1 MRLKVLTMLQLGFA
15 TSMLLSAPLF
25 ATAAENAVAAW
36 EIHNILLKSPYNQS
50 VKAGR
55 SWYLWDK
62 QHPANYI
69 DKYYLSANGQLQFLQ
84 RIRLPEPTARY
95 DASSKSYQ
103 QPELRV
109 IPVGNWLLTKANDK
123 MTLIDPKGTVHQNIF
138 SDNAEATDLFGLDPA
153 QQVTVDLV
161 SHAGNYLL
169 LWSPHKRTLSR
180 WQLAADNKLQL
191 IRKSQ
196 TTAQGDLRL
205 ISNGPYS
212 FLMGT
217 VLAGYT
223 DFHSIATLTM
233 TTSRFRQ
240 APADVDASMINKTVV
255 LNGDQLIMTAT
266 SEKSATPALHR
277 VKLGTSA
284 QLELVSAASVK
295 TILGNAGSQLY
306 FENDAGQ
313 LCRLDTLTAATPAC
327 QAMPAQISALTSVSQ
342 TGDEIILLGQNGV
355 FLQPAADPLKQVQQ
369 TSPLQPKRPGLA
381 AVPQGVVTAD
391 KLLLID
397 ALENAT
403 ALKQQQ
409 GTGKGCGTLHS
420 TAQPQIFQAEQPS
433 IAEVFT
439 GCTSIH
445 QLQNSNNETTVT
457 LNARTYQHP
466 GFTLLAHNPAEAL
479 FVDGTQ
485 KLWAWRAGETAASAL
500 NIPAFTAASAV
511 STDNGWYLLNRL
523 DAQNNKLYFL
533 PKNQLNATPSLI
545 ATQATAAYAASASHL
560 YWLDIGANGQQ
571 LVVWQQNGSSF
582 QRLTEVA
589 IPAELQPQT
598 DAPLQMQLVG
608 NQLALWY
615 SRVNDDYHS
624 SLLLFDISNP
634 EQPQLQSSWRYP
646 VRSANKFGD
655 KASFSQNSK
664 GLIVQSAVSGEILQ
678 LGAAAKPYQAPPH
691 LTAAK
696 TSDKQLLWQH
706 QIPAGTEVTVKQQP
720 AQGRLTVAA
729 DGLYFELTNAD
740 ISQSSASLLIETTDG
755 SSQHNFNL
763 TLNEAPQPPAI
774 IENALT
780 LAEDSKATLKL
791 TLKNADG
798 MQLSILTKPL
808 KGTAS
813 LNGNELSYQPNANL
827 NGDDSLVLALSNASN
842 SYQFPLK
849 LQITAMNDAPVLAP
863 VAALELENGKT
874 VTGQAV
880 ATDVDGDALSY
891 RISKTGVGT
900 ATIAADGKFSYQAK
914 AAGNDSFVIEVQDAA
929 GASAQVTVNV
939 KVTEAGTTV
948 PPTVPPVPPVTP
960 DSGKKS
966 GGSLGFWSFALLLC
980 WCRRFYGKA

>member
-1 MRLKVLTMLQLGFA
+1 MRLKVLSMLQLGFA
-15 TSMLLSAPLF
+15 AGVLLSAPF
-25 ATAAENAVAAW
+25 CATASENTVATW
-36 EIHNILLKSPYNQS
+36 EINNILLKSPYNQS

-62 QHPANYI
+62 RHPANYI
-69 DKYYLSANGQLQFLQ
+69 DKYYLSASGQLQFLQ
-84 RIRLPEPTARY
+84 RIRLPEPAQLY
-95 DASSKSYQ
+95 DESSKSYQ
-103 QPELRV
+103 QPELQV
-109 IPVGNWLLTKANDK
+109 ISVGNWLLTKANDK

-138 SDNAEATDLFGLDPA
+138 TDNTEATDLFGLDPE

-161 SHAGNYLL
+161 PHAGNYLL

-191 IRKSQ
+191 VRKSL

-205 ISNGPYS
+205 VSNGPYS

-223 DFHSIATLTM
+223 DFHSITPLTM
-233 TTSRFRQ
+233 KTSRFRQ
-240 APADVDASMINKTVV
+240 TRADVDASMISKTVV
-255 LNGDQLIMTAT
+255 LDGDQLIMTAT

-284 QLELVSAASVK
+284 QLELVSGAQVK
-295 TILGNAGSQLY
+295 TIFGNAGSQLY
-306 FENDAGQ
+306 FENDLGQ

-327 QAMPAQISALTSVSQ
+327 QVMPAQISALTSVRQ
-342 TGDEIILLGQNGV
+342 AGDEIILLGQNGV
-355 FLQPAADPLKQVQQ
+355 FVQPAADPLKQVQF
-369 TSPLQPKRPGLA
+369 TSQLQPKRAGLA

-409 GTGKGCGTLHS
+409 GAGAGCG
-420 TAQPQIFQAEQPS
+420 AQQNATQPLVFQAEQPS
-433 IAEVFT
+433 IAETFN

-445 QLQNSNNETTVT
+445 QLQSGTNETTVT
-457 LNARTYQHP
+457 LNARTYKHP
-466 GFTLLAHNPAEAL
+466 GFTLLAHNQSDAL
-479 FVDGTQ
+479 FIDGAQ
-485 KLWAWRAGETAASAL
+485 KLWAWRAGETAATAL
-500 NIPAFTAASAV
+500 NIQAFTAASAL
-511 STDNGWYLLNRL
+511 SNDNGWFLLNQL
-523 DAQNNKLYFL
+523 NTQNNKLYFL
-533 PKNQLNATPSLI
+533 PKNQLNAAPTLI
-545 ATQATAAYAASASHL
+545 ATQTTAAFAASASHL
-560 YWLDIGANGQQ
+560 YWLDQGANGQQ

-589 IPAELQPQT
+589 IPTELQPQT
-598 DAPLQMQLVG
+598 DAPVQMQLVG

-615 SRVNDDYHS
+615 SKINDEYYS
-624 SLLLFDISNP
+624 SLVLFDISNP

-678 LGAAAKPYQAPPH
+678 LGAAAKPYKLPPH
-691 LTAAK
+691 LTAAR

-706 QIPAGTEVTVKQQP
+706 QIPVGTEVTVKQQP

-740 ISQSSASLLIETTDG
+740 INQSAASLLIVSMDG
-755 SSQHNFNL
+755 TIQYNFNL
-763 TLNEAPQPPAI
+763 TLSEAPQPPAI
-774 IENALT
+774 IENSLT
-780 LAEDSKATLKL
+780 LAEDSVAKLKL

-813 LNGNELSYQPNANL
+813 LNGNELSYQPNANVH
-827 NGDDSLVLALSNASN
+827 GEDSLVLVLSNAGKN
-842 SYQFPLK
+842 YEFPIK

-874 VTGQAV
+874 ITGQAV
-880 ATDVDGDALSY
+880 ATDVDGDTLTY
-891 RISKTGVGT
+891 RISKNGVGT

-914 AAGNDSFVIEVQDAA
+914 TAGNDSFVIEVQDTSGAA
-929 GASAQVTVNV
+929 ATVTVNV

-980 WCRRFYGKA
+980 WCRRFYSKA

>member
-1 MRLKVLTMLQLGFA
+1 MRMKVLSMLQLGFA

-25 ATAAENAVAAW
+25 TTAAENAVAAW
-36 EIHNILLKSPYNQS
+36 EINNILLKSPYNQS

-62 QHPANYI
+62 KNPANYI
-69 DKYYLSANGQLQFLQ
+69 DKYYLSASGQLQFLQ
-84 RIRLPEPTARY
+84 RIRLPEPAQLY
-95 DASSKSYQ
+95 DESSKSYQ
-103 QPELRV
+103 QPELRI
-109 IPVGNWLLTKANDK
+109 IPVGTWLLTKANDK
-123 MTLIDPKGTVHQNIF
+123 VSLIDPKGTVHQNIF
-138 SDNAEATDLFGLDPA
+138 TNNAEATDLFGLDPV
-153 QQVTVDLV
+153 QQVTVDV
-161 SHAGNYLL
+161 VPHVGNYLL

-180 WQLAADNKLQL
+180 WQLTPDNKLQL
-191 IRKSQ
+191 TRKSL
-196 TTAQGDLRL
+196 TAAQGDLRL
-205 ISNGPYS
+205 VSNGPYS

-217 VLAGYT
+217 VLEGYT
-223 DFHSIATLTM
+223 DFHTIAPLTM

-240 APADVDASMINKTVV
+240 TRADVDASMISKTVV
-255 LNGDQLIMTAT
+255 LNGDQLIITAT
-266 SEKSATPALHR
+266 SEQSATPALHR

-284 QLELVSAASVK
+284 QLELVSGAQVK

-306 FENDAGQ
+306 FENDTGQ
-313 LCRLDTLTAATPAC
+313 LCRLETLTAATPAC
-327 QAMPAQISALTSVSQ
+327 QAMPAQISTLTSVNQ
-342 TGDEIILLGQNGV
+342 AGDEIILLGQNGV
-355 FLQPAADPLKQVQQ
+355 FVQPAADSLKQVQL
-369 TSPLQPKRPGLA
+369 TSQLQPKRLGLA
-381 AVPQGVVTAD
+381 AVAQGVVTAD
-391 KLLLID
+391 KLQLID

-403 ALKQQQ
+403 TLKQQQ
-409 GTGKGCGTLHS
+409 GTGKGCGNLQS
-420 TAQPQIFQAEQPS
+420 TAQPLIFQAEQPS
-433 IAEVFT
+433 IAEVFA

-445 QLQNSNNETTVT
+445 QLQSSNNETTVT

-466 GFTLLAHNPAEAL
+466 GFTLLAHNPGEAL
-479 FVDGTQ
+479 FVDRTQ
-485 KLWAWRAGETAASAL
+485 KLWAWRAGETAATAL
-500 NIPAFTAASAV
+500 NIAAFTAASAL
-511 STDNGWYLLNRL
+511 SSDNGWFLLNQL
-523 DAQNNKLYFL
+523 NAQNNKLYFL
-533 PKNQLNATPSLI
+533 PKNQLHATPGLI
-545 ATQATAAYAASASHL
+545 ATQTSAAFAASASHL
-560 YWLDIGANGQQ
+560 YWLDQAANGQQ

-589 IPAELQPQT
+589 IPAELQPQA
-598 DAPLQMQLVG
+598 DAPVQMQLVG

-615 SRVNDDYHS
+615 SKVNDDYHS
-624 SLLLFDISNP
+624 SLVLFDISNP

-655 KASFSQNSK
+655 KASFSKNSK
-664 GLIVQSAVSGEILQ
+664 GLIVQTAKSGEILQ
-678 LGAAAKPYQAPPH
+678 LGAAAKPYKLPPH
-691 LTAAK
+691 LTAAR
-696 TSDKQLLWQH
+696 TNEKQLLWQH
-706 QIPAGTEVTVKQQP
+706 QIPVGTEVTVKQQP

-740 ISQSSASLLIETTDG
+740 INQSAASLLIVSMDG
-755 SSQHNFNL
+755 TIQYNFNL
-763 TLNEAPQPPAI
+763 TVSEAPQPPAI
-774 IENALT
+774 IENSLT
-780 LAEDSKATLKL
+780 LAEDSKVTLKL

-813 LNGNELSYQPNANL
+813 LNGNELSYQPNANVH
-827 NGDDSLVLALSNASN
+827 GEDSLVLVLSSAGKN
-842 SYQFPLK
+842 YEFPIK

-863 VAALELENGKT
+863 VTALELENGKT

-914 AAGNDSFVIEVQDAA
+914 AAGNDSFVIEVQDTA

-960 DSGKKS
+960 DNGKKS

-980 WCRRFYGKA
+980 WCRRFYSKA

>member
-1 MRLKVLTMLQLGFA
+1 MHLKVLSMLQLGFA
-15 TSMLLSAPLF
+15 AGLLLSAPVC
-25 ATAAENAVAAW
+25 ATASENTVAAF
-36 EIHNILLKSPYNQS
+36 EINNILLKSPYNQS

-62 QHPANYI
+62 QNPANYI
-69 DKYYLSANGQLQFLQ
+69 DKYYLTTNGQLQFLQ
-84 RIRLPEPTARY
+84 RIRLPEPTLQY
-95 DASSKSYQ
+95 DESSKSYQ
-103 QPELRV
+103 QPELQV
-109 IPVGNWLLTKANDK
+109 IAVGNWLLTKANDK
-123 MTLIDPKGTVHQNIF
+123 MTLIDPKGAVHQNIF
-138 SDNAEATDLFGLDPA
+138 TDNTEAADLFGLDPA

-191 IRKSQ
+191 VRKSQ

-205 ISNGPYS
+205 VSNGPYS

-223 DFHSIATLTM
+223 DFHSIATITM

-240 APADVDASMINKTVV
+240 TQADAKLISQSMV
-255 LNGDQLIMTAT
+255 LSGDQLIMTAT

-277 VKLGTSA
+277 VKLGTAA
-284 QLELVSAASVK
+284 QLEVVPGASVK
-295 TILGNAGSQLY
+295 TIFGKAGSQLY
-306 FENDAGQ
+306 FENDVGQ
-313 LCRLDTLTAATPAC
+313 LCRLDTLTAVTPAC
-327 QAMPAQISALTSVSQ
+327 QAKPEQISALTSVNQ
-342 TGDEIILLGQNGV
+342 AGDEIILLGQNGV
-355 FLQPAADPLKQVQQ
+355 FVQPADDTLKQVQF
-369 TSPLQPKRPGLA
+369 TSQLQPKRAGLA

-409 GTGKGCGTLHS
+409 GTGAGCG
-420 TAQPQIFQAEQPS
+420 AQQNVTQLLVFQAEQPS
-433 IAEVFT
+433 IAETFN

-445 QLQNSNNETTVT
+445 QLQSSNDETTVT

-466 GFTLLAHNPAEAL
+466 GFSLLAHNQNDAL
-479 FVDGTQ
+479 LIDGAQ
-485 KLWAWRAGETAASAL
+485 KLWAWRAGETAATAL
-500 NIPAFTAASAV
+500 NIQPFTAASAL
-511 STDNGWYLLNRL
+511 SNDNGWFLLNQL
-523 DAQNNKLYFL
+523 NTQNNKLYFL
-533 PKNQLNATPSLI
+533 PKNQLNAAPTLI
-545 ATQATAAYAASASHL
+545 ATQTTAVFTASASHL
-560 YWLDIGANGQQ
+560 YWLDQAANGQQ

-589 IPAELQPQT
+589 IPAELQPLA
-598 DAPLQMQLVG
+598 DAPVQMQLVG

-615 SRVNDDYHS
+615 SKINDEYYS
-624 SLLLFDISNP
+624 TLVLFDISNP

-655 KASFSQNSK
+655 KASFSQNGK
-664 GLIVQSAVSGEILQ
+664 GLVVQTAKSGEILQ
-678 LGAAAKPYQAPPH
+678 LGAAATPYKAPPH
-691 LTAAK
+691 LTAAR
-696 TSDKQLLWQH
+696 TSDKQLVWQH
-706 QIPAGTEVTVKQQP
+706 QIPAGTEVSVKQQP

-740 ISQSSASLLIETTDG
+740 ISQSSASLLIETTEG
-755 SSQHNFNL
+755 TSQHNFNL
-763 TLNEAPQPPAI
+763 TLSEAPQPPAI
-774 IENALT
+774 VENSLT
-780 LAEDSKATLKL
+780 LAEDNGAKLKL

-813 LNGNELSYQPNANL
+813 LNGNELSYQPNANQ
-827 NGDDSLVLALSNASN
+827 NGDDSLVLGLIGAGK
-842 SYQFPLK
+842 SYEFPIK
-849 LQITAMNDAPVLAP
+849 LQITAINDAPVLAP

-874 VTGQAV
+874 ITGQAV
-880 ATDVDGDALSY
+880 ATDVDGDTLSY
-891 RISKTGVGT
+891 RISKNGTGT

-914 AAGNDSFVIEVQDAA
+914 TAGNDSFVIEVQDTA
-929 GASAQVTVNV
+929 GASALVTVNV

-980 WCRRFYGKA
+980 WCRRFYSKA

>member
-1 MRLKVLTMLQLGFA
+1 MRLKFLSMLQLGFA
-15 TSMLLSAPLF
+15 AGMLLSAPLY
-25 ATAAENAVAAW
+25 ATASENTVAAF
-36 EIHNILLKSPYNQS
+36 EINNILLKSPYNHS

-62 QHPANYI
+62 QNPANYI

-84 RIRLPEPTARY
+84 RIRLPEPTLLY
-95 DASSKSYQ
+95 DESSKSYQ
-103 QPELRV
+103 QPELQV
-109 IPVGNWLLTKANDK
+109 IAVGKWLLTKANDK
-123 MTLIDPKGTVHQNIF
+123 MTLVDPKGTVHQNIF
-138 SDNAEATDLFGLDPA
+138 TDTAEATDLFGLDPT

-191 IRKSQ
+191 VRKSQ

-205 ISNGPYS
+205 VSNGPYS

-223 DFHSIATLTM
+223 DFHSIATITM

-240 APADVDASMINKTVV
+240 TQADAKLISQSMV
-255 LNGDQLIMTAT
+255 LSGDQLIITAT

-277 VKLGTSA
+277 VKLGTAA
-284 QLELVSAASVK
+284 QLEVVPAAGVK
-295 TILGNAGSQLY
+295 TIFGNAGSQLY
-306 FENDAGQ
+306 FENDVGQ

-327 QAMPAQISALTSVSQ
+327 QLMPAQISALTSVRQ
-342 TGDEIILLGQNGV
+342 AGDEIILLGQNGV
-355 FLQPAADPLKQVQQ
+355 FVQPADDTLKQVLF
-369 TSPLQPKRPGLA
+369 TSQLQPKRAGLA

-409 GTGKGCGTLHS
+409 GTGAGCS
-420 TAQPQIFQAEQPS
+420 AQQNTTQPLVFQAEQPS
-433 IAEVFT
+433 IAETFN

-445 QLQNSNNETTVT
+445 QLQSNYNETTVT

-466 GFTLLAHNPAEAL
+466 GFTILAHNQSDAL
-479 FVDGTQ
+479 FVDGAQ
-485 KLWAWRAGETAASAL
+485 KLWAWRAGETAATAL
-500 NIPAFTAASAV
+500 NIQPFTAASAL
-511 STDNGWYLLNRL
+511 SNDNGWFLLNQL
-523 DAQNNKLYFL
+523 NTQNNKLYFL
-533 PKNQLNATPSLI
+533 PKNQLNAAPTLI
-545 ATQATAAYAASASHL
+545 ATQTAAAFAASASHL
-560 YWLDIGANGQQ
+560 YWLDQAANGQQ

-589 IPAELQPQT
+589 IQAELQPQV
-598 DAPLQMQLVG
+598 DAPVQIQLVG

-615 SRVNDDYHS
+615 SKINDEYYS
-624 SLLLFDISNP
+624 TLVLFDISNP

-664 GLIVQSAVSGEILQ
+664 GLIVQTAKSGEILQ
-678 LGAAAKPYQAPPH
+678 LGAAAKPYKAPPH
-691 LTAAK
+691 LTAAR

-706 QIPAGTEVTVKQQP
+706 QIPAGTEVTIKQQP

-740 ISQSSASLLIETTDG
+740 ISQSSASLLVETTEG
-755 SSQHNFNL
+755 ASQYNFNL
-763 TLNEAPQPPAI
+763 TLSEIPQPPAI
-774 IENALT
+774 VENSLT
-780 LAEDSKATLKL
+780 LAEDSGAKLKL

-813 LNGNELSYQPNANL
+813 LNGNELSYQPNANQ
-827 NGDDSLVLALSNASN
+827 NGDDSLVLGLIGAGK
-842 SYQFPLK
+842 SYEFPIK

-874 VTGQAV
+874 VSGQAV
-880 ATDVDGDALSY
+880 ATDVDGDTLSY
-891 RISKTGVGT
+891 RISKNGTGT

-914 AAGNDSFVIEVQDAA
+914 AAGNDSFVIEVQDTA

-980 WCRRFYGKA
+980 WCRRFYSKA